1 MAWDTFASLE
11 IKAFDAFRAK
21 ATLLM
26 SFEGGARSFCRL
38 SHYSSFFFPGL
49 MGMNVPGILKL
60 VTWERL
66 LWNILLII
74 MKRGGEGSISREILM
89 NFRVA
94 GILIGFERGEK
105 EKGSSVLGSSFS
117 KTNF

>member
-1 MAWDTFASLE
+1 MAWDTFASPE

-105 EKGSSVLGSSFS
+105 EKGSSFS